1 MFDVRLPFDFDA
13 NGLLH
18 HNLPDSDI
26 GARGETI
33 QFRFA
38 ADSSSSSRSFGLAAI
53 YRRPEAPNR
62 VHGPAVSGPW
72 PGPADL
78 QHQML
83 ALFVVGHEWT

>member
-1 MFDVRLPFDFDA
+1 MFDVRLPFDCVAKGF
-13 NGLLH
+13 LH
-18 HNLPDSDI
+18 HNLPGSDI
-26 GARGETI
+26 GAGLETI